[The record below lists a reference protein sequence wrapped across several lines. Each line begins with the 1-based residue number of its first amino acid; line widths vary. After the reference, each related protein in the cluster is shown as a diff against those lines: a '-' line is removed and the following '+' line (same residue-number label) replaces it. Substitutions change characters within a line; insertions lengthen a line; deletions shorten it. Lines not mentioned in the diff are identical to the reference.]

1 MTTTSDIL
9 ERARAFA
16 HDELVG
22 QEEYLDSFDTAPL
35 PLYKSFH
42 EQGLSNWWI
51 APQHGGRGLTLEDSV
66 DIVSELAYGDA
77 GAAFTLFISILGTN
91 MVQLYGSEELQTR
104 YLAAMARTGGFC
116 ATLGSEEAAGSEL
129 ARITTTIARDGDE
142 LVINGAKYFS
152 TNTGFADFLIVVGR
166 AADDPSDFIAVLV
179 PAGTPGIHITKR
191 WEMIGLRSSGTYEVG
206 LTDCRVPAA
215 NALQGPGLRLL
226 EVALNASRIL
236 IATTALGVAR
246 RIRDISMDYAEDKTL
261 QDGYLIDHPV
271 FMNRLGKMETQIDVM
286 KNQCRAAAREFD
298 SLMARPDA
306 ADALVQ
312 RGTLRSALA
321 AKMYCG
327 QAGWEIASAGSEMFG
342 GLGFTTE
349 HIIGKLLRDIRYVS
363 IVEGG
368 DPVLQELM
376 FNRYVLPEPKRG

>member
-1 MTTTSDIL
+1 MTTQSDVL
-9 ERARAFA
+9 DRVRAFT
-16 HDELVG
+16 HQELVG
-22 QEEYLDSFDTAPL
+22 QQEYLDSFDTAPL
-35 PLYKSFH
+35 PLYKTFH

-51 APQHGGRGLTLEDSV
+51 APQYGGLGISLEDSV

-91 MVQLYGSEELQTR
+91 MVQLYGSDELR
-104 YLAAMARTGGFC
+104 ERHLVPLARNGGFC

-129 ARITTTIARDGDE
+129 AKITTTIARRGGE

-166 AADDPSDFIAVLV
+166 SADDPSDFIAALV
-179 PAGTPGIHITKR
+179 PAHTPGIKITKR
-191 WEMIGLRSSGTYEVG
+191 WEMIGLRSSGTYEVT
-206 LTDCRVPAA
+206 LENCRVPAA

-226 EVALNASRIL
+226 EIALNASRIL
-236 IATTALGVAR
+236 IAATAIGVAR
-246 RIRDISMDYAEDKTL
+246 RVRDVSMDYAENKQL
-261 QDGYLIDHPV
+261 HDGFLVDNPV
-271 FMNRLGKMETQIDVM
+271 FMTKLGKMETQIDVM
-286 KNQCRAAAREFD
+286 KNQCRSAAREFD
-298 SLMARPDA
+298 ILMARPDA
-306 ADALVQ
+306 ADVFIQ
-312 RGTLRSALA
+312 HGTLRSALA

-342 GLGFTTE
+342 GLGFTTD
-349 HIIGKLLRDIRYVS
+349 HVIGKLLRDIRYVS